1 MTLLEVVQKKIQ
13 SSKDTLPT
21 KDKVSKSSFAELLKN
36 IDTKEN
42 KFLKVS
48 SPKEEISIK
57 QTERLQKLLKTV
69 DLKEK
74 KFIKIPNKF
83 NKLQEIKQELK
94 EIKVK
99 QPIEKLETLLKNV
112 GIKKPQEIEIVKK
125 IEKKEKVQEIQQEPK
140 EIKVKQPIEKL
151 ETLLKSVEIKEEKE
165 VVVPQQ
171 IIENKNPIEG
181 LLKLF
186 NNDILIEPKTAET
199 LTNKEVK
206 LLIADAKI
214 YLKQKIVKSEEYK
227 KIDMKELPK
236 TLKNLDVLAKK
247 FGIDVRKISLEEVKE
262 VNQELKQQILKLPAN
277 TIKISTKITQAQ
289 EKIEKT
295 EPLEQLLKTFVK
307 KDGNSLEITKEKKSS
322 PSKIEVLKEKRIDK
336 KDNIK
341 SQKIDI
347 SNTVQQTQQIAVPI
361 ADATKKLEALLNSKK
376 DAREEKKDTTH
387 ITKNEIVTNTQKI
400 ESLEVKF
407 NEAKQMMKYLSS
419 DVKTVIDD
427 YKSPFTRVK
436 VQLNPQKL
444 GDVDLTVVQRGKNL
458 HVNISSNNSAI
469 NTLSMNIQELRIQ
482 LNNSGLNNAT
492 INFNNSEQNSSSN
505 NFNGE
510 QNHQQEQ
517 QNAKEEYNYF
527 DNDETGE
534 EIMSA
539 VEIIIPNY
547 V

>member
-1 MTLLEVVQKKIQ
+1 M
-13 SSKDTLPT
+13 
-21 KDKVSKSSFAELLKN
+21 
-36 IDTKEN
+36 
-42 KFLKVS
+42 
-48 SPKEEISIK
+48 
-57 QTERLQKLLKTV
+57 
-69 DLKEK
+69 
-74 KFIKIPNKF
+74 
-83 NKLQEIKQELK
+83 
-94 EIKVK
+94 
-99 QPIEKLETLLKNV
+99 
-112 GIKKPQEIEIVKK
+112 
-125 IEKKEKVQEIQQEPK
+125 
-140 EIKVKQPIEKL
+140 
-151 ETLLKSVEIKEEKE
+151 
-165 VVVPQQ
+165 
-171 IIENKNPIEG
+171 
-181 LLKLF
+181 
-186 NNDILIEPKTAET
+186 
-199 LTNKEVK
+199 TNKEVK

-236 TLKNLDVLAKK
+236 TLKNLDFLAKK

-277 TIKISTKITQAQ
+277 TIKTSTKITQAQ

-336 KDNIK
+336 KDSIQDDKKYNIK

-517 QNAKEEYNYF
+517 QNAKEEYSYF